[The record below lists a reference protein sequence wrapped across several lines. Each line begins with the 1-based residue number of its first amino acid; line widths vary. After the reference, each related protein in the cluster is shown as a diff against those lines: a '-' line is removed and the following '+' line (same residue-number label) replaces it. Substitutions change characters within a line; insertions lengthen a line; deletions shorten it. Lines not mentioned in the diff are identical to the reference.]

1 MRNFSDDLPYSL
13 TLSTLEPSH
22 LRLSKISQIPPLILF
37 QIQVRS
43 ISSQLLTSSSHSLL
57 AKTIHIREQAW
68 EFNVTL
74 NLAIKMFPA
83 AAKDLLLMMMDHRS

>member
-13 TLSTLEPSH
+13 TLSTLEPSQ
-22 LRLSKISQIPPLILF
+22 LRLSKISQIPRLILF

-68 EFNVTL
+68 EFNVSL
-74 NLAIKMFPA
+74 NLAIKMFPP
-83 AAKDLLLMMMDHRS
+83 AAKDLLLMMMDHSS